1 MSPDFIIKS
10 TALDKSVDDVMWQDY
25 GEDNSDR
32 HGSDGNSEN
41 EVHGSGS
48 D

>member
-1 MSPDFIIKS
+1 
-10 TALDKSVDDVMWQDY
+10 VDDMTWQDY
-25 GEDNSDR
+25 GEDNIGR

-41 EVHGSGS
+41 ELCGSGS